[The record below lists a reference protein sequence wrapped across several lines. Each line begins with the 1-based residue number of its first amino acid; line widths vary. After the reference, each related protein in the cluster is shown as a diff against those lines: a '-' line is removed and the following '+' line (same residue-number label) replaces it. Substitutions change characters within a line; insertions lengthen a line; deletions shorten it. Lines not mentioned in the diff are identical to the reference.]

1 MATKVLVAY
10 STRYSSTKGI
20 ADFIAQRLR
29 SYGNDVDVRDVAEVR
44 NPEDYDAYVVGSAVY
59 MRHWLK
65 SSREFVLRNSRILV
79 RKPVW
84 LFSSGPL
91 GTEKK
96 NGHGRDLRDVSG
108 PQELGEL
115 REAVNPRCHRVFFGA
130 LNPRKLGLAH
140 RMVRKMPAARE
151 GLPEGDFRD
160 WEEIGT
166 WASEIAKQLGL
177 PLAAPPSP
185 AM

>member
-1 MATKVLVAY
+1 MATKILVAY

-29 SYGNDVDVRDVAEVR
+29 SYGNDVDVRDVDDVR

-59 MRHWLK
+59 MLHWLK
-65 SSREFVLRNSRILV
+65 SAREFVMRNSRILV

-96 NGHGRDLRDVSG
+96 NAQGRDLRDVSG

-115 REAVNPRCHRVFFGA
+115 RQAINPRCHRVFFGA
-130 LNPRKLGLAH
+130 LDASKLALAH
-140 RMVRKMPAARE
+140 RMIRKMPAARE

-160 WEEIGT
+160 WQEIGA

-177 PLAAPPSP
+177 PLTAPASQ